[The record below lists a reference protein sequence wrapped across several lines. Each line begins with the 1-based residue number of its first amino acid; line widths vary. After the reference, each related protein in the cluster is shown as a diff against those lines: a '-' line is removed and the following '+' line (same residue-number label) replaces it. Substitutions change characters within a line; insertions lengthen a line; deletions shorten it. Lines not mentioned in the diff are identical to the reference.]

1 MQIQC
6 VPPLFDYIQL
16 VLPIYFSQECCL
28 FQGTWE
34 AMQGINQAS
43 VGMTP
48 IAKDPTVA
56 AEVTS
61 CKGAG
66 YRIPTEA
73 I

>member
-1 MQIQC
+1 
-6 VPPLFDYIQL
+6 
-16 VLPIYFSQECCL
+16 
-28 FQGTWE
+28 
-34 AMQGINQAS
+34 MQGINQAS